1 MMETKYVFELP
12 MQVRDYECD
21 VEGIVNNANYLHYLE
36 HTRHQFLLQEGIS
49 FINLHRKGVDVVV
62 ARINIAYK
70 TSLQSD
76 NKFLSCLN
84 VSKEGLKYV
93 FQQDIYRLPDHKPVV
108 RAKVEAVCIVNGKL
122 ADYPELAKVFSKYF
136 SKE

>member
-1 MMETKYVFELP
+1 METKYVFELP

-122 ADYPELAKVFSKYF
+122 ADYPELVKVFSKYF